1 MSENPIPMNML
12 GDGPLHQ
19 ELARQLG
26 LGITT
31 RPDSAGTPLV
41 VVAEQPSDVQA
52 ILRARAWLPIAAI
65 IAWRLPESALMRL
78 LDLDLPVFVGLTPP
92 EQFAAVLS
100 RPLNPEAVATERRRT
115 ARLAAIEAAFTTRGR
130 ADDALNPVGAT
141 P

>member
-1 MSENPIPMNML
+1 ML

-78 LDLDLPVFVGLTPP
+78 LDLDLPVFVGLTTM
-92 EQFAAVLS
+92 EHFSATLS
-100 RPLNPEAVATERRRT
+100 RPLNPEAVAEERRRT
-115 ARLAAIEAAFTTRGR
+115 ARLAAIEAAFSTRGR
-130 ADDALNPVGAT
+130 ADEALTNVGAH
-141 P
+141 